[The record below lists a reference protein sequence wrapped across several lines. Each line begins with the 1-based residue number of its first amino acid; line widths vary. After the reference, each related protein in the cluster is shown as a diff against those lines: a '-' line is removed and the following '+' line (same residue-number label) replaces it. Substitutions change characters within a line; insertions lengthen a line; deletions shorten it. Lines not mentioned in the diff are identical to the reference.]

1 MEVTKPETGAETRP
15 GSASVLDGHGDTLP
29 EAQPLEVA
37 SSERPVALRIA
48 GEILFWL
55 ALGLAFVFFLFPLF
69 WMLVTSIKARSEV
82 TLLPP
87 TFVPFLQFNPVGDN
101 YQSVFTKASELGTIT
116 SSQSTRSAEVS
127 EFPGHLLNS
136 VLIGGVATVLAVLL
150 GTLAAYAFSR
160 FRIKGENDLL
170 FFILSTRMLPPIVV
184 LVPIFLM
191 FTKPFG
197 FLEGFAA
204 SITDPGF
211 KSFVTGISTI
221 SLRESYVGITLLYT
235 TFGLPFVVWMM
246 KGFFD
251 EIPKEYEEAAMID
264 GYSRVEALWRVV
276 LPEAMP
282 AMLAT
287 AVFVLITAWNEFV
300 FVQIL
305 NPSQATT
312 VPPFLYAIIGYG
324 QIEWGRM
331 AATSVVFLLPV
342 VLFTFAVRNHLLRGV
357 TFGAVRR

>member
-1 MEVTKPETGAETRP
+1 
-15 GSASVLDGHGDTLP
+15 
-29 EAQPLEVA
+29 
-37 SSERPVALRIA
+37 
-48 GEILFWL
+48 
-55 ALGLAFVFFLFPLF
+55 
-69 WMLVTSIKARSEV
+69 
-82 TLLPP
+82 
-87 TFVPFLQFNPVGDN
+87 
-101 YQSVFTKASELGTIT
+101 
-116 SSQSTRSAEVS
+116 
-127 EFPGHLLNS
+127 
-136 VLIGGVATVLAVLL
+136 
-150 GTLAAYAFSR
+150 
-160 FRIKGENDLL
+160 
-170 FFILSTRMLPPIVV
+170 
-184 LVPIFLM
+184 
-191 FTKPFG
+191 
-197 FLEGFAA
+197 
-204 SITDPGF
+204 
-211 KSFVTGISTI
+211 
-221 SLRESYVGITLLYT
+221 
-235 TFGLPFVVWMM
+235 M

-264 GYSRVEALWRVV
+264 GYSRLEALWRVV

>member
-1 MEVTKPETGAETRP
+1 MAATDVQGGTGRIVQSEQPKTPVTTAAQRRSQGGVLHIVREV
-15 GSASVLDGHGDTLP
+15 
-29 EAQPLEVA
+29 
-37 SSERPVALRIA
+37 
-48 GEILFWL
+48 LFWL
-55 ALGLAFVFFLFPLF
+55 ALAAAFVFFLFPLF
-69 WMLVTSIKARSEV
+69 WMLITSIKPRNEV

-87 TFVPFLQFNPVGDN
+87 RYFPFLDFQPVMDN
-101 YQSVFTKASELGTIT
+101 YQAVFTKASELGTIN
-116 SSQSTRSAEVS
+116 QSTTTRQGEIS
-127 EFPGHLLNS
+127 EFPAHLLNS
-136 VLIGGVATVLAVLL
+136 VIIAGSATVLAVLL

-160 FRIKGENDLL
+160 FRVKGESDLL

-191 FTKPFG
+191 FTKPFAFLGGMAAGIGDLGLKG
-197 FLEGFAA
+197 FVQSL
-204 SITDPGF
+204 SQ
-211 KSFVTGISTI
+211 I
-221 SLRESYVGITLLYT
+221 SLRESYVGITLLYIT
-235 TFGLPFVVWMM
+235 VGLPFVVWMM

-251 EIPKEYEEAAMID
+251 EIPKEYEEAAMLD
-264 GYSRVEALWRVV
+264 GYSRVEAIWKIVI
-276 LPEAMP
+276 PEALP

-305 NPSQATT
+305 NPSQAST

-342 VLFTFAVRNHLLRGV
+342 VIFTFAVRNHLLRGV
-357 TFGAVRR
+357 TFGAVRL

>member
-1 MEVTKPETGAETRP
+1 MAVTDTPARP
-15 GSASVLDGHGDTLP
+15 TSGTAPAQAAVRTARPINWPTLLGDL
-29 EAQPLEVA
+29 AA
-37 SSERPVALRIA
+37 R
-48 GEILFWL
+48 L
-55 ALGLAFVFFLFPLF
+55 ALGVALVFFLFPLA
-69 WMLVTSIKARSEV
+69 WMLITSVKARSEV

-87 TFVPFLQFNPVGDN
+87 RYVPFVDFQPVADN
-101 YQSVFTKASELGTIT
+101 YQAVFTKASELGGVNAGANGAGQI
-116 SSQSTRSAEVS
+116 SD
-127 EFPGHLLNS
+127 FPAHLFNS
-136 VLIGGVATVLAVLL
+136 VLIAGGATVLAVLL

-160 FRIKGENDLL
+160 FRIKGESDLL

-184 LVPIFLM
+184 LIPIFLM

-197 FLEGFAA
+197 FLEGMAA
-204 SITDPGF
+204 GMGAGGF
-211 KSFVTGISTI
+211 KDFLLNASHV
-221 SLRESYVGITLLYT
+221 SLRENYIGITLLYT

-251 EIPKEYEEAAMID
+251 EIPKEYEEAAMLD
-264 GYSRVEALWRVV
+264 GYSRVEAIGKFV
-276 LPEAMP
+276 LPEALP

-324 QIEWGRM
+324 QLEWGRM

-342 VLFTFAVRNHLLRGV
+342 VIFTFAVRNHLLRGV